1 MDTQT
6 KREIWLI
13 AVSTVILEAGLPRY
27 GWDYLLSH
35 SPSRPQPKEAPALAN
50 SGAS

>member
-13 AVSTVILEAGLPRY
+13 AVSTVILEAPVAA
-27 GWDYLLSH
+27 
-35 SPSRPQPKEAPALAN
+35 KTAL
-50 SGAS
+50 GR